1 MEDKK
6 AEDVKK
12 GEEEKNENKEDAKQA
27 EKSAEEKKV
36 EESKD
41 GKESKEESPAPPQEI
56 LLKVYMHCEGCAR
69 KVRRCLKGFEG
80 KKRVFFFI

>member
-41 GKESKEESPAPPQEI
+41 GKESKEESPVPPQEI
-56 LLKVYMHCEGCAR
+56 ILKVYMHCEGCAR

-80 KKRVFFFI
+80 